1 YVDEMDFDQQV
12 DLSNLRRMLA
22 LRDPWRARVRPQS
35 QGNNDKD
42 YAHVLAQAGIAI
54 DDPRPAYVGN
64 RRIKRAF
71 YHFRTRIEQLADLE
85 STSPLV
91 AAYNMLSRVK
101 RAHLVKLEVVSH
113 ADAFTLFESLNN
125 RGVPLTPIDLIKNT

>member
-1 YVDEMDFDQQV
+1 GTIICVNSTANATEESILEVIDGQQRLTTLSLLMTAVLSVLSRYVDEMDFDQQV

-71 YHFRTRIEQLADLE
+71 Y
-85 STSPLV
+85 
-91 AAYNMLSRVK
+91 
-101 RAHLVKLEVVSH
+101 
-113 ADAFTLFESLNN
+113 
-125 RGVPLTPIDLIKNT
+125 